1 MALSLNDSVHQTLF
15 YITEYL
21 VHSTEGPTGDTCHQ
35 LAPSDGQS
43 EGGDHQAP
51 ALCGAGQGG
60 SHWFVQYPF
69 HLTIILVFKGFT
81 NIPEVRVLKGTLVKA
96 HLTNKLNFLTY
107 CTVLIRTI

>member
-51 ALCGAGQGG
+51 ALCGAGKEGVTG
-60 SHWFVQYPF
+60 LY
-69 HLTIILVFKGFT
+69 
-81 NIPEVRVLKGTLVKA
+81 NIR
-96 HLTNKLNFLTY
+96 F
-107 CTVLIRTI
+107 I